1 MKKQLFRV
9 KQFADQTFSRAGKTE
24 ALSDDLQAAEK
35 RVEFIKTACQNTG
48 KKLTAS
54 LLGLGQDAPA
64 REKRLKKS
72 PDYNLGISMLEC
84 SSFDEDFLLRH
95 IVVECGK
102 LEMCLANTYVDHEAR
117 VEGGVLAMLQQV
129 SDSDVPNILKQ
140 RRNLN
145 KAMLDMESARTKY
158 HAALKHS
165 SASASATVGSKLD
178 SLKDELEEAETKV
191 EQCRDALACEMF
203 QLISKESDIAR
214 TVLEYAKLQRT
225 YHQNALTILD
235 EMIPELETSICD
247 SSMKPVFGF
256 PLEDHLRV
264 TGRKIAYPIELCVC
278 GLLTLGMDEEG
289 LFRVAGGASKM
300 RRMKLSFDAGC
311 MEMETLMD
319 YRDPHIIAGV
329 LKSYL
334 RELPEPLLTD
344 HLYDEWMAAA
354 RVPAESRAQALWAV
368 VQKLPK
374 ANLDNLRYLVKFLS
388 LLANNHEANKMTPQ
402 NIAIVIAPNLIWSS
416 SDDGNSIGMNM
427 NKANVHSIIIDCLVS
442 HADYFFPEECEM
454 YVTVSRERAA
464 ATLVNGSHHGGH
476 HVRSSSA
483 DTQLI
488 NVGGGDVISTVPG
501 GGGGGPGGDI
511 KRTQSN
517 SSLSDHNNRQVTLR
531 RKQVSAPRR
540 TIGTQCDLGGFVKRL
555 GQKTMKT
562 DSKNHATNRPPQGS
576 PKPAIRMRKNK
587 PAPVPPHTHHDKS
600 HDKSH
605 PHAATSSHKS
615 KHSDHHDSMLQSH
628 VDLLRTSDTEDVV
641 VGVGGSKEDKDLLLG
656 FEKIALES
664 DAVEKKPELSE
675 KEATV
680 ALLANESMQQSPID
694 LAKPSGTT
702 TTTKPSSG
710 GGEMFKGSVD
720 PAYGTLDRKRPPRPT
735 PLPRTSIMSTS
746 AGDDLLLARKPAI
759 PERPAT
765 LQRPLSSSFRVT
777 RSSAAEMADGADTDR
792 GPVSL
797 ERAHVYS
804 VDKQQVSII
813 QVGNGPKQDSNKS
826 DCKDPVEKPERPP
839 KPELLPEK
847 SQVLTHRRTPSEGHI
862 IDKGHSAPPD
872 SPRCVTRMPPRPTI
886 PPPPHPPPPTSP
898 TSKTASES
906 TNL

>member
-54 LLGLGQDAPA
+54 LLGQGQDAPA

-102 LEMCLANTYVDHEAR
+102 LEMCLANAYVDHEAR
-117 VEGGVLAMLQQV
+117 VEAGVLGMLQQV
-129 SDSDVPNILKQ
+129 SDTDVPNILKQ

-145 KAMLDMESARTKY
+145 KCMLDMESARTKY
-158 HAALKHS
+158 QAALKHS
-165 SASASATVGSKLD
+165 SATVGSKLD
-178 SLKDELEEAETKV
+178 SLKDELEEAENKV

-311 MEMETLMD
+311 MEIETLMD

-354 RVPAESRAQALWAV
+354 RVPAEARAQALWTVA
-368 VQKLPK
+368 QKLPK

-388 LLANNHEANKMTPQ
+388 TLAHNHESNKMTPQ

-442 HADYFFPEECEM
+442 HADWFFPEECEM
-454 YVTVSRERAA
+454 YITVNRERATGA
-464 ATLVNGSHHGGH
+464 LVNGSH

-488 NVGGGDVISTVPG
+488 NIGGGDVISTTPAG
-501 GGGGGPGGDI
+501 GGGGGDI

-517 SSLSDHNNRQVTLR
+517 SSLSDHNN
-531 RKQVSAPRR
+531 S
-540 TIGTQCDLGGFVKRL
+540 
-555 GQKTMKT
+555 
-562 DSKNHATNRPPQGS
+562 PPQGS

-587 PAPVPPHTHHDKS
+587 PAPVPPKDSHASQTHNDKS
-600 HDKSH
+600 QQHA
-605 PHAATSSHKS
+605 HAATSAPEKSSKSSSGGKHNAETSH
-615 KHSDHHDSMLQSH
+615 HHDTLQTTT
-628 VDLLRTSDTEDVV
+628 DLLGSLRTSDTEDV
-641 VGVGGSKEDKDLLLG
+641 GGSEDKDLLLG

-664 DAVEKKPELSE
+664 GEAVEKKPDVCE

-680 ALLANESMQQSPID
+680 GLLVSESLQQSCASDTP
-694 LAKPSGTT
+694 KPAA
-702 TTTKPSSG
+702 SSEG
-710 GGEMFKGSVD
+710 YKGSVD

-746 AGDDLLLARKPAI
+746 AGDDLMLRKPAV

-777 RSSAAEMADGADTDR
+777 RTADALTDAGDKADNDR

-813 QVGNGPKQDSNKS
+813 QVGNGPKQENNKT
-826 DCKDPVEKPERPP
+826 DCKDSIEKPERPP

-862 IDKGHSAPPD
+862 IDKGHNAAPE
-872 SPRCVTRMPPRPTI
+872 SPRSVTRMPPRPTI
-886 PPPPHPPPPTSP
+886 PPPPHPAQQGGTSSSPLPTSP